1 VLRRNQLDDGIRL
14 LNKVRPKTGL
24 IARRGM
30 DRYYFGMDS
39 SSGPT
44 GMKHFDAII
53 IGTGQAGPSL
63 AARFSAAG
71 KTVAIIERHKF
82 GGTCVNTGCVPTK
95 TLVASAY
102 AMHVARRGAEY
113 GFAIGDMQ
121 VDMKRVKARK
131 DAASAKSS
139 KGVEE
144 WLRGTKNCTVL
155 HGQASFQSANTIVV
169 NDEVLQADKIY
180 INVGGR
186 ASIPDMPGV
195 HEVPFLTNSS
205 IMDID
210 FLPAH
215 FIIIGGS
222 YVGLEFAQIY
232 RRFGSEVTIVEMGP
246 RLIGREDEDVSQ
258 AVREIV
264 EAEGINIRLNAKCIS
279 LAKHDGGVAVGLDC
293 EEGPPEVVGTH
304 LLLAV
309 GRTPNTSDLGL
320 DRAGVATDHRGFIV
334 VDDQLQTNV
343 PGIWALGDCNGRG
356 AFTHTS
362 YNDYEIVA
370 DNLFNADHRRVSD
383 RIQAYALYI
392 DPPLGRCGMTDA
404 EIRKSGRPALAV
416 KYPMS
421 KVSRADEKGETQG
434 FMKISVDAET
444 KQILGAAILGVG
456 GDEVVHVLLDVM
468 YAKAPYTV
476 IQRAMHIHPTVSEF
490 LPTILAKL
498 RPFA

>member
-1 VLRRNQLDDGIRL
+1 
-14 LNKVRPKTGL
+14 
-24 IARRGM
+24 
-30 DRYYFGMDS
+30 
-39 SSGPT
+39 
-44 GMKHFDAII
+44 MKQFDAII

-63 AARFSAAG
+63 AARFAGAG

-95 TLVASAY
+95 TLVGSAY
-102 AMHVARRGAEY
+102 AIHLARRGAEF
-113 GFAIGDMQ
+113 GFSIGDMS
-121 VDMKRVKARK
+121 VDVKRIKARK
-131 DAASAKSS
+131 DAASATSS
-139 KGVEE
+139 KGVED
-144 WLRGTKNCTVL
+144 WLRGTKNCTVIQ
-155 HGQASFQSANTIVV
+155 GQARFQSSNTVVV
-169 NDEVLQADKIY
+169 NDEVLEADKIY
-180 INVGGR
+180 INVGAR
-186 ASIPDMPGV
+186 ASVPEMPGI
-195 HEVPFLTNSS
+195 HDVPFLNNSS
-205 IMDID
+205 MMDID
-210 FLPAH
+210 FLPEH
-215 FIIIGGS
+215 LIIVGGS

-232 RRFGSEVTIVEMGP
+232 RRFGSEVTVVEMGP
-246 RLIGREDEDVSQ
+246 RLIGREDEDISQ
-258 AVREIV
+258 TVREIL
-264 EAEGINIRLNAKCIS
+264 EAEGIHIRLNAKCIS
-279 LAKHDGGVAVGLDC
+279 LAKREPGVAVGLTC

-304 LLLAV
+304 VLLAV

-320 DRAGVATDHRGFIV
+320 DTAGVATDHRGYIV

-383 RIQAYALYI
+383 RIMAYALYI

-404 EIRKSGRPALAV
+404 AIRKSGRGALAV

-421 KVSRADEKGETQG
+421 QVSRAGEKGETQG
-434 FMKISVDAET
+434 FIKISVDAET

-456 GDEVVHVLLDVM
+456 GDEVIHVLLDVM

-476 IQRAMHIHPTVSEF
+476 IQRAMHIHPTVSEY

-498 RPFA
+498 APFK

>member
-1 VLRRNQLDDGIRL
+1 
-14 LNKVRPKTGL
+14 L
-24 IARRGM
+24 IGAIM
-30 DRYYFGMDS
+30 L
-39 SSGPT
+39 
-44 GMKHFDAII
+44 KHFDAII
-53 IGTGQAGPSL
+53 IGTGQAGPPL
-63 AARFSAAG
+63 AARFAGAG
-71 KTVAIIERHKF
+71 KTVAIIERNKF
-82 GGTCVNTGCVPTK
+82 GGTCVNTGCTPTK

-102 AMHVARRGAEY
+102 AIHVARRGAEY
-113 GFAIGDMQ
+113 GFAIGDMR
-121 VDMKRVKARK
+121 VDMKRIKARK
-131 DAASAKSS
+131 DAVSARSR

-144 WLRGTKNCTVL
+144 WLQGTRNCTVIQG
-155 HGQASFQSANTIVV
+155 HARFQSSNTVMV

-186 ASIPDMPGV
+186 ARIPDMPGIRD
-195 HEVPFLTNSS
+195 VPFLTNSS
-205 IMDID
+205 MMDID
-210 FLPAH
+210 FLPER
-215 FIIIGGS
+215 FVIVGGS

-258 AVREIV
+258 AVREIL
-264 EAEGINIRLNAKCIS
+264 EAEGIHVWLNAKCIS
-279 LAKHDGGVAVGLDC
+279 LAKRDGGVAVGLTC

-304 LLLAV
+304 VLLAV
-309 GRTPNTSDLGL
+309 GRIPNTNDLGL
-320 DRAGVATDHRGFIV
+320 DRAGVATDSGGYIM

-343 PGIWALGDCNGRG
+343 PGIWALGDCNRRG

-383 RIQAYALYI
+383 RIQAYALYV

-404 EIRKSGRPALAV
+404 EIRKSGRRALAA

-421 KVSRADEKGETQG
+421 QVSRAYEKGEIRG
-434 FMKISVDAET
+434 FIKICVDAET

-456 GDEVVHVLLDVM
+456 GDEVIHVLLDVM

-476 IQRAMHIHPTVSEF
+476 IQRAMHIHPTVSEY
-490 LPTILAKL
+490 LPIILAKL
-498 RPFA
+498 GPFA